1 MSGYDIGQTLLMTDA
16 ERWSGV
22 LVGSIYHALK
32 KMEQEGHITVASI
45 EQTGHRQKAVYAIT
59 EQGKAYLKDLITE
72 TITKS
77 TVAYPS
83 SLYAALSFY
92 HKSPKDECR
101 QALVNHKNTLEQ
113 EFAAMKHGLEAKSK
127 AMNNNVPPMVQLMM
141 DHMFNVISQQ
151 QGFVQKA
158 IELLDSEN

>member
-22 LVGSIYHALK
+22 QIGSIYHALK
-32 KMEQEGHITVASI
+32 KMEQEGHIKIASI
-45 EQTGHRQKAVYAIT
+45 EQTGHRQKAIYEIT
-59 EQGKAYLKDLITE
+59 DQGRAYLKSLVSE
-72 TITKS
+72 TITGS
-77 TVAYPS
+77 NVAYPS

-92 HKSPKDECR
+92 QQLPREECL
-101 QALVNHKNTLEQ
+101 QALENHKNTLKQ
-113 EFAAMKHGLEAKSK
+113 EFEAMKHGLEAKNK

-141 DHMFNVISQQ
+141 DHMLNVISQQ
-151 QGFVQKA
+151 QSFVQKA